1 MTGAP
6 IPVAVLGGSG
16 YVAGELLRLL
26 TGHPALRLVAVLS
39 DSRAGETIEHHF
51 PHLRGTAPGGI
62 AFSSL
67 ADLEATVAAHPRLGL
82 FVALPHGAAA
92 VHVDRA
98 LTAAES
104 SGSDLRIVDLGS
116 DFRHRDAASWEAL
129 YGQPHGA
136 PKRIGDFLCA
146 LPDLEPVTG
155 ADTGLRCIAH
165 PGCFTTAATLAL
177 APLHALGRIDP
188 AHPVHVVAITGSTG
202 AGRTPTATTHHPE
215 RRSDLFAY
223 APMSHRHEPE
233 MRALVARATGEA
245 AGEADGDAP
254 EILFVPHS
262 GPFARGI
269 HATITARLAR
279 PADAATLAADLASFY
294 QTLAEAQ
301 APLPPSTSSPS
312 PEIPSPLHSSS
323 LSFHSTER
331 PSSLPSSSSLSLPS
345 TESLSS
351 SSLPSTEGFSSLPS
365 PDTGSSRSFVQ
376 VLPSP
381 PRLQAVVGTNR
392 CDLAVAVRGE
402 QLIVFSAIDNLVKGA
417 AGGGIQWMNRLFGLP
432 AATGLVLPGLG
443 WL

>member
-26 TGHPALRLVAVLS
+26 AGHPALQLVAVLS
-39 DSRAGETIEHHF
+39 ESRAGERIETSF
-51 PHLRGTAPGGI
+51 PHLRGTPVGERSFG
-62 AFSSL
+62 SL
-67 ADLEATVAAHPRLGL
+67 ADLARTVAAHPRLGL
-82 FVALPHGAAA
+82 FVALPHGSAA

-155 ADTGLRCIAH
+155 TDTDLRCIAH

-188 AHPVHVVAITGSTG
+188 AYPMHVVAITGSTG

-223 APMSHRHEPE
+223 APKSHRHEPE
-233 MRALVARATGEA
+233 MRALVARA
-245 AGEADGDAP
+245 AGETAGDGDAP

-279 PADAATLAADLASFY
+279 PADAATLAADLASFF
-294 QTLAEAQ
+294 QTRADAQ
-301 APLPPSTSSPS
+301 TPTPTPPPS
-312 PEIPSPLHSSS
+312 PELPSPL
-323 LSFHSTER
+323 
-331 PSSLPSSSSLSLPS
+331 PSSSLSLPS
-345 TESLSS
+345 TESLSPLPS
-351 SSLPSTEGFSSLPS
+351 SLLSSLLSPLPSTESFSSLPS
-365 PDTGSSRSFVQ
+365 PDTGNSRSFVQ
-376 VLPSP
+376 VLPGP

-392 CDLAVAVRGE
+392 CDLAVAVRGDR
-402 QLIVFSAIDNLVKGA
+402 LIVFSAIDNLVKGA

-432 AATGLVLPGLG
+432 AATGLALPGLG

>member
-1 MTGAP
+1 MSGAP

-26 TGHPALRLVAVLS
+26 AGHPRLRLVAVLS
-39 DSRAGETIEHHF
+39 DSRAGETVAAHF
-51 PHLRGTAPGGI
+51 AHLRGTAPGELSFG
-62 AFSSL
+62 AL

-82 FVALPHGAAA
+82 FIALPHGTAA

-98 LTAAES
+98 LTAAEA
-104 SGSDLRIVDLGS
+104 GGTDLRIVDLGS
-116 DFRHRDAASWEAL
+116 DFRHRDAATWEAL

-136 PKRIGDFLCA
+136 PHRLDAFRCA

-155 ADTGLRCIAH
+155 ADTDLRCIAH

-177 APLHALGRIDP
+177 APLWALGRIDP
-188 AHPVHVVAITGSTG
+188 DHPVHVVAITGSTG

-215 RRSDLFAY
+215 RRSDLCAY
-223 APMSHRHEPE
+223 APMAHRHEPE
-233 MRALVARATGEA
+233 MRTLVARA
-245 AGEADGDAP
+245 AGGGPGGNDP

-279 PADAATLAADLASFY
+279 PADAATLAAEMESFF
-294 QTLAEAQ
+294 QTRTQPQAQ
-301 APLPPSTSSPS
+301 PPSPPSPSSPS
-312 PEIPSPLHSSS
+312 PELPSPL
-323 LSFHSTER
+323 
-331 PSSLPSSSSLSLPS
+331 PSSLSLPS
-345 TESLSS
+345 TESLSP
-351 SSLPSTEGFSSLPS
+351 SSLLSPSPSTESFSSLPS
-365 PDTGSSRSFVQ
+365 PDRDGSGSFVQ
-376 VLPSP
+376 VLPGP

-417 AGGGIQWMNRLFGLP
+417 AGGGVQWMNRLFGLP